1 LAGTH
6 VAPTLASM
14 VFKYAI
20 HDGTNAALHSGP
32 QGSKQPTAA
41 TNRRAEGRTTKRP

>member
-1 LAGTH
+1 
-6 VAPTLASM
+6 M

-41 TNRRAEGRTTKRP
+41 TIRRAEGRTTKRPWRDCAAQRDRL